1 MPVGIGSTQIT
12 GISVVANP
20 ADAANKQYVDSS
32 SGGLPSIDG
41 NENEF
46 LFTDGSTVSWQ
57 PIQGYQEYTTAGN
70 YVFDIPTQ
78 AKELFIE
85 ATGAGGGGAPGSATT
100 STTYTSRGEFW
111 FLRTSGTTSN
121 FTGNGNVGNPLGSYG
136 LGFYV
141 MGTGSGTIFAST
153 DSITWVARTSG
164 FGTSVIWTVNYGSN
178 IFISTCA
185 ITGTGPLR
193 TSTDTIHWILRTS
206 GSVSQI
212 ITTISTDNNFHLYAD
227 QNGQIRSSTDG
238 ITWNIRTTPT
248 RATFSLYARAY
259 SASPSTNYV
268 FAGSTG
274 IVASTDGIVWQLRTS
289 GLGSVTFY
297 RGTYGNGIYLF
308 GTSGGTLIAS
318 TDTIVWTSRNYPS
331 GSSNQISD
339 VIFGNNTYIVNQ
351 YNNRYLITSTDSIVW
366 IVRTSPAVSVHYCA
380 GIFGNSIF
388 VYGSE
393 TGRIIASDIPSGNA
407 GSGGGGGAS
416 IGSIISRSNISGST
430 LNVNVGSGGT
440 SGTAGAASTVSWTS
454 PGGNF
459 SITANG
465 GSAGV
470 NTFLSTSNIVP
481 GGAGGT
487 VTVSNNYVYS
497 SAGTA
502 GGNGGYFESSTNNM
516 QGLAGSDATSTTLVY
531 QTTGGGGGASSLFD
545 GQFGTFGGTINYY
558 GNTYQN
564 SKTISAL
571 MNGTSSLPISGLSYG
586 NGGNGGGAQHG
597 AVAWVL
603 RTSGF
608 GATAYEIGYGNGIY
622 ILCGNGGRLSTST
635 DTITWIAR
643 TSGFG
648 TSNINATLYANNN
661 YLIFGSGGAISISTD
676 SIGWTARTTAGAAT
690 GILGNPNNGGPSAI
704 YANDLYFICGSSM
717 ILLISTDS
725 IVWTQR
731 TTNMSTLDV
740 RSIAYG
746 SDKTEKYVI
755 SGSSSNIR
763 SSTDTI
769 VWTLRTLGQSAT
781 TVGSLQY
788 FNQNYYAFTQGG
800 LFVTSTDAIV
810 WTLLR
815 NSGVQ
820 YTSAISSNSL
830 IVGGSLG
837 WITTSTN
844 GISWVLRTS
853 GVSTNAFSCAY
864 GNGLFLATYG
874 AGAQVIVADSNIN
887 GGNGGAGTKG
897 GGGGG
902 GGYNL
907 ATNTVGTGGTGGDGY
922 VRISWQ

>member
-20 ADAANKQYVDSS
+20 TDAANKQYVDSS

-46 LFTDGSTVSWQ
+46 LFTDGSTATWQ

-70 YVFDIPTQ
+70 YTFTVPSQ

-100 STTYTSRGEFW
+100 PTNYVSRGEFW
-111 FLRTSGTTSN
+111 FLRTSGTTNN
-121 FTGNGNVGNPLGSYG
+121 FTGNGNVGNPVGSYG

-141 MGTGSGTIFAST
+141 MGTSSGTIFAST

-164 FGTSVIWTVNYGSN
+164 FGTSIIWSVNYGSN
-178 IFISTCA
+178 IFISTCQVV
-185 ITGTGPLR
+185 GTGMLR
-193 TSTDTIHWILRTS
+193 TSTDTIHWILRTT
-206 GSVSQI
+206 GSTISI
-212 ITTISTDNNFHLYAD
+212 ITTISTDNNFHLIAD
-227 QNGQIRSSTDG
+227 EGGRIASSTDG
-238 ITWNIRTTPT
+238 ITWNTRTTPSSGS
-248 RATFSLYARAY
+248 FSTYSRAY
-259 SASPSTNYV
+259 SASPSTNYL
-268 FAGSTG
+268 FAGNTG
-274 IVASTDGIVWQLRTS
+274 IVASTDGIVWTLRTS
-289 GLGSVTFY
+289 GQGSTTFY
-297 RGTYGNGIYLF
+297 CGTYGNGIYLF

-331 GSSNQISD
+331 GSANQMSD
-339 VIFGNNTYIVNQ
+339 VIFGNNIYIVNQ
-351 YNNRYLITSTDSIVW
+351 FSNRYLITSTNSIVW
-366 IVRTSPAVSVHYCA
+366 IVRTSPAVSTNYRA

-388 VYGSE
+388 VYGSDS
-393 TGRIIASDIPSGNA
+393 GRIIASTIPSGTA

-416 IGSIISRSNISGST
+416 LGSIISRSNISGST

-470 NTFLSTSNIVP
+470 NTFLSTSNIAP

-516 QGLAGSDATSTTLVY
+516 QGYTGTDASTATSVY

-564 SKTISAL
+564 SKTIPAL
-571 MNGTSSLPISGLSYG
+571 MNGTSSLSISGLSYG

-597 AVAWVL
+597 AVVWVL

-608 GATAYEIGYGNGIY
+608 GATAYGIGYGSGVYVIVGAT
-622 ILCGNGGRLSTST
+622 GNLRSST
-635 DTITWIAR
+635 DTITWTLR

-648 TSNINATLYANNN
+648 TSSINEIISDGTNLVAVSN
-661 YLIFGSGGAISISTD
+661 GGAIRASTNG
-676 SIGWTARTTAGAAT
+676 IQWTIRTSPTSNN
-690 GILGNPNNGGPSAI
+690 LGNLINTGPAAI
-704 YANDLYFICGSSM
+704 YANNLYLVGGNSGTYVV
-717 ILLISTDS
+717 STNS
-725 IVWTQR
+725 
-731 TTNMSTLDV
+731 
-740 RSIAYG
+740 
-746 SDKTEKYVI
+746 
-755 SGSSSNIR
+755 
-763 SSTDTI
+763 I
-769 VWTLRTLGQSAT
+769 VWTLRTTGLGANNGWGIAYGSDLTEKYLMSSNTLLASST
-781 TVGSLQY
+781 DNISWTLRTSGFALNSLQY
-788 FNQNYYAFTQGG
+788 FGGRYYGFTNGN
-800 LFVTSTDAIV
+800 VIRTSTNGIEWSTQVTVAHA
-810 WTLLR
+810 LY
-815 NSGVQ
+815 S
-820 YTSAISSNSL
+820 SAVSNNSL
-830 IVGGSLG
+830 ITGGSTG
-837 WITTSTN
+837 SVYSSTN

-853 GVSTNAFSCAY
+853 NVGSVNAFAFGY
-864 GNGLFLATYG
+864 GNGLFLASYG

>member
-12 GISVVANP
+12 GISVVANST
-20 ADAANKQYVDSS
+20 DAANKQYVDSS
-32 SGGLPSIDG
+32 SGGLPSIVG

-46 LFTDGSTVSWQ
+46 LFTDGSTATWQ

-70 YVFDIPTQ
+70 YTFTVPSQ

-100 STTYTSRGEFW
+100 PTNYVSRGEFW
-111 FLRTSGTTSN
+111 FLRTSGTTNN
-121 FTGNGNVGNPLGSYG
+121 FTGNGNVGNPVGSYG

-141 MGTGSGTIFAST
+141 MGTSSGTIFAST

-164 FGTSVIWTVNYGSN
+164 FGSSVIFSVNYGSN
-178 IFISTCA
+178 IFISTASSA
-185 ITGTGPLR
+185 IR

-206 GSVSQI
+206 GTTSSI
-212 ITTISTDNNFHLYAD
+212 ITTILTDNNFHLYAD
-227 QNGQIRSSTDG
+227 ENGQIRSSTDG

-248 RATFSLYARAY
+248 GGAFSMYSRAY

-268 FAGSTG
+268 FAGNTG
-274 IVASTDGIVWQLRTS
+274 IVASTDGIIWRLRTS
-289 GLGSVTFY
+289 GQGSTTFY
-297 RGTYGNGIYLF
+297 CGTYGNDIYLF
-308 GTSGGTLIAS
+308 GTSGGILIAS
-318 TDTIVWTSRNYPS
+318 TDTIVWTSRNYPR
-331 GSSNQISD
+331 GSTNQISD
-339 VIFGNNTYIVNQ
+339 VIFGNNIYIVNQ
-351 YNNRYLITSTDSIVW
+351 LSNRYLITSTDSIVW
-366 IVRTSPAVSVHYCA
+366 TVRTSPATTTNYRA

-393 TGRIIASDIPSGNA
+393 SGRIIASSIPSGTA

-416 IGSIISRSNISGST
+416 LGSIISRSNISGST

-481 GGAGGT
+481 GGTGGT
-487 VTVSNNYVYS
+487 AASISNNYVYS
-497 SAGTA
+497 SAGTD
-502 GGNGGYFESSTNNM
+502 GGNGGYFESSTNNR
-516 QGLAGSDATSTTLVY
+516 QGYTGTDASTVTSVY

-564 SKTISAL
+564 SKTIPAL

-597 AVAWVL
+597 AVVWVL

-608 GATAYEIGYGNGIY
+608 GVTAYTINYGAGLYVIA
-622 ILCGNGGRLSTST
+622 GDSGRLSTST

-648 TSNINATLYANNN
+648 TSNI
-661 YLIFGSGGAISISTD
+661 FGQMYDGNLHVIAGAGGSISVSTNA
-676 SIGWTARTTAGAAT
+676 IAWTVRTTGV
-690 GILGNPNNGGPSAI
+690 GSVSLGNSLQGPSAI
-704 YANDLYFICGSSM
+704 YANNLYLVSGNSGRF
-717 ILLISTDS
+717 LVSTDS
-725 IVWTQR
+725 IVWTLR
-731 TTNMSTLDV
+731 TVGSTNSFNSVAFGNSIYLLSGPFATL
-740 RSIAYG
+740 IA
-746 SDKTEKYVI
+746 
-755 SGSSSNIR
+755 
-763 SSTDTI
+763 STDTI
-769 VWTLRTLGQSAT
+769 NWTLRTTGTGSVT
-781 TVGSLQY
+781 INSLQY
-788 FNQNYYAFTQGG
+788 LNSVYYFFTTGG
-800 LFVTSTDAIV
+800 LFVTSTDSINWVTRLNTGA
-810 WTLLR
+810 
-815 NSGVQ
+815 Q
-820 YTSAISSNSL
+820 YVSAVSSDSL
-830 IVGGSLG
+830 IVGGSSGSL
-837 WITTSTN
+837 TSSTD

-853 GVSTNAFSCAY
+853 GVGAVNPFSCAY
-864 GNGLFLATYG
+864 GNGLFLASYG

>member
-20 ADAANKQYVDSS
+20 TDAASKNYVDSAVS
-32 SGGLPSIDG
+32 GGGLPSIDG

-46 LFTDGSTVSWQ
+46 LFTDGSAASWE
-57 PIQGYQEYTTAGN
+57 PIQGYQEYTTPGN
-70 YVFDIPTQ
+70 YTFTVPTQ

-85 ATGAGGGGAPGSATT
+85 ATGAGGGGASGTT
-100 STTYTSRGEFW
+100 NTSSYVNRGEFW
-111 FLRTSGTTSN
+111 FLRTSGTTNN
-121 FTGNGNVGNPLGSYG
+121 FSGNGNVGNPVGSYG

-141 MGTGSGTIFAST
+141 MGTGSGTIHAST

-164 FGTSVIWTVNYGSN
+164 FGTSTIFSVNYGSN
-178 IFISTCA
+178 IFVSTASSA
-185 ITGTGPLR
+185 IR
-193 TSTDTIHWILRTS
+193 ISTDTIHWILRTS
-206 GSVSQI
+206 GTTSPI
-212 ITTISTDNNFHLYAD
+212 ITTILTDNNFHLYAD
-227 QNGQIRSSTDG
+227 ENGQIRSSTDG

-248 RATFSLYARAY
+248 GGAFSMYSRAY
-259 SASPSTNYV
+259 SASPSTNYI
-268 FAGSTG
+268 FAGNTA
-274 IVASTDGIVWQLRTS
+274 IVASTDGIIWQLRTS
-289 GLGSVTFY
+289 GQGSVTFY
-297 RGTYGNGIYLF
+297 CGTYGNGIYLF
-308 GTSGGTLIAS
+308 GHNSGTLIAS

-339 VIFGNNTYIVNQ
+339 VIFGNNIYIVNQ
-351 YNNRYLITSTDSIVW
+351 SSNRYLITSTDSIVW
-366 IVRTSPAVSVHYCA
+366 IVRTSPAASAGYRA

-393 TGRIIASDIPSGNA
+393 SGRIIASTIPSGNA

-416 IGSIISRSNISGST
+416 LGSIISRSNISGST

-481 GGAGGT
+481 GGTGGT
-487 VTVSNNYVYS
+487 AASISNNYVYS

-502 GGNGGYFESSTNNM
+502 GGNGGYFESSRNNE
-516 QGLAGSDATSTTLVY
+516 QGFSPTDASTATSLY
-531 QTTGGGGGASSLFD
+531 QTAGGGGGASSLFD

-564 SKTISAL
+564 SKTTSAL

-597 AVAWVL
+597 AVVWVL

-608 GATAYEIGYGNGIY
+608 GLTAHTINYGAGLYVIA
-622 ILCGNGGRLSTST
+622 GESGRLSTST

-648 TSNINATLYANNN
+648 SSNI
-661 YLIFGSGGAISISTD
+661 FGQMYGNGESLHVISGAGGSISVSTNA
-676 SIGWTARTTAGAAT
+676 IVWTARTTGT
-690 GILGNPNNGGPSAI
+690 TTTLGGVLQGPGSI
-704 YANDLYFICGSSM
+704 YANNLYLVSGLTGRF
-717 ILLISTDS
+717 LVSTDS
-725 IVWTQR
+725 IVWTLR
-731 TTNMSTLDV
+731 TVGSTNSFNSV
-740 RSIAYG
+740 AFGNSIYLL
-746 SDKTEKYVI
+746 
-755 SGSSSNIR
+755 SGPSLTIIA
-763 SSTDTI
+763 STDTI
-769 VWTLRTLGQSAT
+769 NWSLRTAGIANT
-781 TVGSLQY
+781 GINSLQY
-788 FNQNYYAFTQGG
+788 LNSVYYFFTASGQ
-800 LFVTSTDAIV
+800 FVTSTDSINWVARFDTV
-810 WTLLR
+810 A
-815 NSGVQ
+815 Q
-820 YTSAISSNSL
+820 YVSAVSSDSV
-830 IVGGSLG
+830 IVGGSSGAL
-837 WITTSTN
+837 TSSTN
-844 GISWVLRTS
+844 GIFWKLRTS
-853 GVSTNAFSCAY
+853 GVGGVNAFSCAY

-874 AGAQVIVADSNIN
+874 TSAQVIVADSNIN

>member
-20 ADAANKQYVDSS
+20 TDAASKSYVDSAVS
-32 SGGLPSIDG
+32 GGGLPSIDG

-46 LFTDGSTVSWQ
+46 LFTDGSTASWE
-57 PIQGYQEYTTAGN
+57 PIQGYQEYTTPGN
-70 YVFDIPTQ
+70 YTFTVPTQ

-100 STTYTSRGEFW
+100 PTNYVSRGEFW
-111 FLRTSGTTSN
+111 FLRTSGTTNN

-141 MGTGSGTIFAST
+141 IGTGSGTIHAST

-164 FGTSVIWTVNYGSN
+164 FGSSVIFSVNYGSN
-178 IFISTCA
+178 IFISTVSSA
-185 ITGTGPLR
+185 IR

-206 GSVSQI
+206 GAISAIV
-212 ITTISTDNNFHLYAD
+212 TTISTDNNFHLIAD
-227 QNGQIRSSTDG
+227 EGGRIASSTDG
-238 ITWNIRTTPT
+238 ITWNTRTTPT
-248 RATFSLYARAY
+248 SGSFSMYSRAY
-259 SASPSTNYV
+259 SASPSTNYL
-268 FAGSTG
+268 FAGNTG
-274 IVASTDGIVWQLRTS
+274 IVASTDGIVWTLRTS
-289 GLGSVTFY
+289 GQGSTTFY
-297 RGTYGNGIYLF
+297 CGTYGNGIYLF

-331 GSSNQISD
+331 GSANQMSD
-339 VIFGNNTYIVNQ
+339 VIFGNNIYIVNQ
-351 YNNRYLITSTDSIVW
+351 FSNRYLITSTDSIVW
-366 IVRTSPAVSVHYCA
+366 IVRTSPAVSTNYRA

-393 TGRIIASDIPSGNA
+393 TGRIIASTIPSGTA

-416 IGSIISRSNISGST
+416 LGSIISRSNISGST

-481 GGAGGT
+481 GGTGGT
-487 VTVSNNYVYS
+487 AASISNNYVYS

-502 GGNGGYFESSTNNM
+502 GGNGGYFESSTNNR
-516 QGLAGSDATSTTLVY
+516 QGYTGTDASTATSLY

-564 SKTISAL
+564 SKTIPAL

-597 AVAWVL
+597 AVVWVL

-608 GATAYEIGYGNGIY
+608 GVTAYTINYGAGLYVIA
-622 ILCGNGGRLSTST
+622 GDSGRLSTST

-648 TSNINATLYANNN
+648 TSNI
-661 YLIFGSGGAISISTD
+661 FGQMYDGNLHVIAGAGGSISVSTNA
-676 SIGWTARTTAGAAT
+676 IAWTVRTTGVGNINLGAT
-690 GILGNPNNGGPSAI
+690 NQGPSAI
-704 YANDLYFICGSSM
+704 YANNLYLVSGSSGRF
-717 ILLISTDS
+717 LVSTDS
-725 IVWTQR
+725 IAWTLR
-731 TTNMSTLDV
+731 TVGSTISFNSV
-740 RSIAYG
+740 GFGNSIYLLSGG
-746 SDKTEKYVI
+746 SGTLVA
-755 SGSSSNIR
+755 
-763 SSTDTI
+763 STDTI
-769 VWTLRTLGQSAT
+769 NWTLRTAGTGAVTLNT
-781 TVGSLQY
+781 LQY
-788 FNQNYYAFTQGG
+788 LNSVYYFITTGG
-800 LFVTSTDAIV
+800 LFVTSTDTINWV
-810 WTLLR
+810 TR
-815 NSGVQ
+815 FNTGTQ
-820 YTSAISSNSL
+820 YVSAVSSDSL
-830 IVGGSLG
+830 IIGGASGAL
-837 WITTSTN
+837 TSSTD

-853 GVSTNAFSCAY
+853 GVGAVNAFSCAY
-864 GNGLFLATYG
+864 GDGLFLATYG
-874 AGAQVIVADSNIN
+874 AGAQVIVANSNIN